1 MSTDPHQQDPAD
13 AYEEENLDK
22 EGVDSLSPLKGEK
35 VSPKSL
41 SRRAS
46 LGMSLVGSIRSLN
59 KRPLLTSMSPTKP
72 SKDDCDSPTKDAREI
87 PLPSSPIQITQPP
100 ALSLDLGPT
109 ALVSPTFGR
118 FSPDMTTKF
127 DSMKLTNSPDATED
141 ITKLGSKFRL
151 GEIHQPQHLP
161 YSPRREDVE
170 EELSNIL
177 ARIKAKP
184 SSYILSEEE
193 FAILEVFPDRLND
206 NELAQ
211 HAVARY
217 WGTSTDSAMY
227 DPASNPPS
235 YLHLSENETR
245 DKAREGTQHPPHR
258 FDESHVA
265 SDEVGRSPAA
275 GPSTPLP
282 GTGQGFDFDA
292 ANNSTELFERSVEY
306 KDKTY
311 KKESRKLK
319 KMTSLDAM
327 AEECATSSPSE
338 SKL

>member
-13 AYEEENLDK
+13 ANEEENLDK

-41 SRRAS
+41 SRRTS

-87 PLPSSPIQITQPP
+87 PLPSSPIQIPQPP

-127 DSMKLTNSPDATED
+127 DSMKLTNSPATED
-141 ITKLGSKFRL
+141 ITKLGPEVCL
-151 GEIHQPQHLP
+151 GGSPQPQHLP

-170 EELSNIL
+170 EEFSNIL

-193 FAILEVFPDRLND
+193 FAILESFPDRFND

-217 WGTSTDSAMY
+217 WGTVTNPAMY

-235 YLHLSENETR
+235 YLHFADKGTR
-245 DKAREGTQHPPHR
+245 DEMREGTQHTTHGI
-258 FDESHVA
+258 DGSHI
-265 SDEVGRSPAA
+265 SGDGVGRSPAA

-282 GTGQGFDFDA
+282 GTGQGFDFDG
-292 ANNSTELFERSVEY
+292 ANDSTELFERSVEY

-311 KKESRKLK
+311 KKESRRLK

-338 SKL
+338 SRL

>member
-1 MSTDPHQQDPAD
+1 MSTDPPQQNPAD
-13 AYEEENLDK
+13 ADEEENLDK

-41 SRRAS
+41 SRRTS

-59 KRPLLTSMSPTKP
+59 KRPILTSMSPTKR
-72 SKDDCDSPTKDAREI
+72 SKDDCDSPTKEAREI
-87 PLPSSPIQITQPP
+87 PLPSSPIQIPQPP

-127 DSMKLTNSPDATED
+127 DSMKLTDFADTNRE
-141 ITKLGSKFRL
+141 ITKMASKGRL
-151 GEIHQPQHLP
+151 DESPQPQHLP

-170 EELSNIL
+170 EEFSNIL

-193 FAILEVFPDRLND
+193 FAILEAFPDRFND

-217 WGTSTDSAMY
+217 WGTINDPAIY

-235 YLHLSENETR
+235 YLHLSDNATR
-245 DKAREGTQHPPHR
+245 DEGTQRPMHGVVG
-258 FDESHVA
+258 SHI
-265 SDEVGRSPAA
+265 SGDEVGPSPPA

-282 GTGQGFDFDA
+282 GTGQGFDFDG
-292 ANNSTELFERSVEY
+292 ANDSTELFERSVEY
-306 KDKTY
+306 KDKSY
-311 KKESRKLK
+311 KKESRRLK

-338 SKL
+338 PRL